1 LQIHYQGGTFLNQ
14 GKLQIL
20 QICKYLSLG
29 DFMRIAV
36 AKEIEVCE
44 RRVALNP
51 DTVARL
57 VKQGLE
63 IWVEKGAGE
72 RSFFSDSDYEAVGA
86 TIISDAAQLWNQAD
100 ILLKVSPPQEREDGR
115 SEIDL
120 LREGSVLISFLN
132 PLGNPVVAQ
141 HLANRKITALSM
153 ELIPRTTR
161 AQSMDALSSQAS
173 LAGYKAVLIAAA
185 ALPKYFPMLTTAAG
199 TIAPAKV
206 FIMGAGVAGLQ
217 AIATARRLG
226 AVVEA
231 FDIRPAVK
239 EEVQSLGAKF
249 VEVTLDEE
257 TTAAGGYAKEIS
269 EASKQRTQEVVAE
282 HVKNADVV
290 ITTAQVPGRQAP
302 RLVTEEMVAQMKPGS
317 VIVDLAAEQG
327 GNCACTEPGKDIVW
341 NGVTIIGPIN
351 LPSSMPVHASQ
362 LYSKNLTSLL
372 QLLINKEKA
381 LQVDFADD
389 IIDAACITHAGEIRN
404 QRVKDALQA
413 INIQQPAVN

>member
-1 LQIHYQGGTFLNQ
+1 
-14 GKLQIL
+14 
-20 QICKYLSLG
+20 
-29 DFMRIAV
+29 MRIAV

-63 IWVEKGAGE
+63 VWVETGAGE
-72 RSFFSDSDYEAVGA
+72 RSFFDDAAYAAAGA
-86 TIISDAAQLWNQAD
+86 TIISDPGQLWGETD
-100 ILLKVSPPQEREDGR
+100 VLLKVSPPQEREDGR
-115 SEIDL
+115 SEIEL
-120 LREGSVLISFLN
+120 LREGAVLISFLN
-132 PLGNPVVAQ
+132 PLGNPAVAQ
-141 HLANRKITALSM
+141 QLANRQITALSM

-249 VEVTLDEE
+249 VEIKLDEE
-257 TTAAGGYAKEIS
+257 TTAQGGYAKEIS
-269 EASKQRTQEVVAE
+269 EASKRRTQEVVAE
-282 HVKNADVV
+282 HVKNSDVV
-290 ITTAQVPGRQAP
+290 ITTAQVPGKKAP
-302 RLVTEEMVAQMKPGS
+302 LLVTAEMVAQMKPGS

-327 GNCACTEPGKDIVW
+327 GNCACTDPGRDIVW

-362 LYSKNLTSLL
+362 LYSKNLSSLL
-372 QLLINKEKA
+372 QLLIKDKA
-381 LQVDFADD
+381 LQIDFTDD

-404 QRVKDALQA
+404 QRVKDALET
-413 INIQQPAVN
+413 VGVR

>member
-1 LQIHYQGGTFLNQ
+1 
-14 GKLQIL
+14 
-20 QICKYLSLG
+20 
-29 DFMRIAV
+29 MRIAV
-36 AKEIEVCE
+36 SKEIEVCE
-44 RRVALNP
+44 RRVALIP

-57 VKQGLE
+57 VKQG
-63 IWVEKGAGE
+63 VEVWIEAGAGE
-72 RSFFSDSDYEAVGA
+72 LAFFTDAAYEAAGA
-86 TIISDAAQLWNQAD
+86 KIIADTATLWGEAD

-115 SEIDL
+115 SETDL
-120 LREGSVLISFLN
+120 LREGAVLIGFLN
-132 PLGNPVVAQ
+132 PLGNPSVVQ
-141 HLANRKITALSM
+141 QLAERKVTAISM
-153 ELIPRTTR
+153 EMIPRTTR

-173 LAGYKAVLIAAA
+173 IAGYKAVLIGAA

-249 VEVTLDEE
+249 VEVKLEEE

-290 ITTAQVPGRQAP
+290 ITTAQVPGRKAP
-302 RLVTEEMVAQMKPGS
+302 ILVTEDMVAQMKIGS
-317 VIVDLAAEQG
+317 VIVDIAAEQG
-327 GNCACTEPGKDIVW
+327 GNCACTDPGKDIVW

-362 LYSKNLTSLL
+362 LYSKNVTSLM
-372 QLLINKEKA
+372 QLLIKDKA
-381 LQVDFADD
+381 MQLNFADD
-389 IIDAACITHAGEIRN
+389 IINGACVTHAGEIRN
-404 QRVKDALQA
+404 SRVSDALQA
-413 INIQQPAVN
+413 LSSVG

>member
-1 LQIHYQGGTFLNQ
+1 M
-14 GKLQIL
+14 K
-20 QICKYLSLG
+20 
-29 DFMRIAV
+29 IAI
-36 AKEIEVCE
+36 AKEIEVGE

-63 IWVEKGAGE
+63 IWVETGAGE
-72 RSFFSDSDYEAVGA
+72 GSFFSNDAYEAAGA
-86 TIISDAAQLWNQAD
+86 KIISDIGVLWGEAD
-100 ILLKVSPPQEREDGR
+100 VLLKVGLPKEH
-115 SEIDL
+115 EIHQ

-132 PLGNPVVAQ
+132 PLGNPEVIQ
-141 HLANRKITALSM
+141 QLANRRVTAFSM
-153 ELIPRTTR
+153 ELIPRTSR
-161 AQSMDALSSQAS
+161 AQSMDALSSQAGV
-173 LAGYKAVLIAAA
+173 AGYKAVLIAAA
-185 ALPKYFPMLTTAAG
+185 ASPKFFPMLTTAAG
-199 TIAPAKV
+199 TIKPAKV

-249 VEVTLDEE
+249 VEVTLEEE
-257 TTAAGGYAKEIS
+257 TVAAGGYAKEIS
-269 EASKQRTQEVVAE
+269 EASKQRTQEVVTE

-290 ITTAQVPGRQAP
+290 ITTAQVPGKKAP
-302 RLVTEEMVAQMKPGS
+302 LLVTEEMVQQMHPGS

-327 GNCACTEPGKDIVW
+327 GNCACTEPGKDVVR

-362 LYSKNLTSLL
+362 MYAKNISTLL
-372 QLLINKEKA
+372 QYLVKNGE
-381 LQVDFADD
+381 LQLNFEDD
-389 IIDAACITHAGEIRN
+389 IIGSTCVTHAGEILN
-404 QRVKDALQA
+404 ERVKDALTQVSA
-413 INIQQPAVN
+413 AV

>member
-1 LQIHYQGGTFLNQ
+1 M
-14 GKLQIL
+14 K
-20 QICKYLSLG
+20 
-29 DFMRIAV
+29 IAV

-57 VKQGLE
+57 IKQGLE
-63 IWVEKGAGE
+63 VWVETGAGE
-72 RSFFSDSDYEAVGA
+72 RSYFSDSAYEAAGA
-86 TIISDAAQLWNQAD
+86 TIISDTAKLWGEAD
-100 ILLKVSPPQEREDGR
+100 ILLKVSPPQERENGG
-115 SEIDL
+115 SEVEL

-141 HLANRKITALSM
+141 ELANRQITAFSM
-153 ELIPRTTR
+153 EMIPRTTR

-249 VEVTLDEE
+249 VEVKLEEE

-290 ITTAQVPGRQAP
+290 ITTAQVPGRKAP

-317 VIVDLAAEQG
+317 VIVDLAADQG
-327 GNCACTEPGKDIVW
+327 GNCACTEAGKDIVW

-351 LPSSMPVHASQ
+351 LPSSMPIHASQ
-362 LYSKNLTSLL
+362 LYSKNLTSLV
-372 QLLINKEKA
+372 QLLVKDKA

-389 IIDAACITHAGEIRN
+389 IVNAACITHAGEIRN
-404 QRVKDALQA
+404 QRVRDALEALSSQ
-413 INIQQPAVN
+413 IGKH